1 MMGRE
6 GISSGEVWLTGRSD
20 FVLVGEVCGFG
31 FFLLEISE
39 RIRLKPLAQMKPLNF
54 NLDIVPD
61 VLQPRLFDDVCIFR
75 QSGSCP

>member
-31 FFLLEISE
+31 FCSVG
-39 RIRLKPLAQMKPLNF
+39 NF
-54 NLDIVPD
+54 RAYQAEAFGANEATQ
-61 VLQPRLFDDVCIFR
+61 LQ
-75 QSGSCP
+75 S